1 MGKKAQ
7 EAVVKLQIE
16 QEKVISVP
24 HPKARPQRST
34 EQIVNDII
42 EKL

>member
-7 EAVVKLQIE
+7 YAVTKLQTDDDKTIF
-16 QEKVISVP
+16 VP
-24 HPKARPQRST
+24 HPRARPQRST